1 MRTKLEEFDDELRIL
16 VNKYKLDIYFV
27 AADYENSNKEEGI
40 ELMFS
45 GNICPLCAR
54 DMMNNNIRENDLE
67 HVGEH
72 SSRKIH

>member
-1 MRTKLEEFDDELRIL
+1 MRTKLIAFDEELRNL

-27 AADYENSNKEEGI
+27 AADYENSNKEEGL

-54 DMMNNNIRENDLE
+54 DMIDQNIEEHDLK
-67 HVGEH
+67 HVGDH
-72 SSRKIH
+72 SSRKVH